1 MNNAFL
7 DIKNKGWEDM
17 SQLMRLLGQPVRL
30 QILLAIGDGEACVC
44 HLEAALGERQAYISQ
59 QLMALR
65 EAGLVTTHRI
75 GRNIFYRL
83 KDHDLLNLIE
93 LAAKFSGINSMKIA
107 SISPIEGCPCPH
119 CTNDFLKGKVNDC

>member
-7 DIKNKGWEDM
+7 GIKNKGWEDL

-65 EAGLVTTHRI
+65 EAGLVTSHRN

-83 KDHDLLNLIE
+83 KDHELLKLIE
-93 LAAKFSGINSMKIA
+93 LAAKFSGINSIKLA
-107 SISPIEGCPCPH
+107 SLPSIESCPCPH
-119 CTNDFLKGKVNDC
+119 CNNTIPEEKLL